1 MNEFTKTIL
10 IALIPSA
17 VTAILSFFS
26 SYFLAKRKCYEEFK
40 KITEEHKNELE
51 KLMKQHAIDIDS
63 LNQKHANEMEIQK
76 LKHSHDLEIKEK
88 EYEMSMKQKE
98 KEVETQTMYGVLGTA
113 IGDLMNSPAVKQELH
128 KQLKDAFNKK

>member
-1 MNEFTKTIL
+1 MQLELMMYVITTLSGNHSKNLRRNSMNEFTKTIL

-51 KLMKQHAIDIDS
+51 KLI
-63 LNQKHANEMEIQK
+63 L
-76 LKHSHDLEIKEK
+76 
-88 EYEMSMKQKE
+88 
-98 KEVETQTMYGVLGTA
+98 
-113 IGDLMNSPAVKQELH
+113 
-128 KQLKDAFNKK
+128 